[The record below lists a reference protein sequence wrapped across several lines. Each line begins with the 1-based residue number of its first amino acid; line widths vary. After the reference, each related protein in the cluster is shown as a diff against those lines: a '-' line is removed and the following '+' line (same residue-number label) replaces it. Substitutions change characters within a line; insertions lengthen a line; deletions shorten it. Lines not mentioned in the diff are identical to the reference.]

1 MQLGAYQ
8 TEAKLGAGGMSQVW
22 LARGPAGLVVLKRQ
36 LNPADDDRLREE
48 ASVGLRLRHPGVVQ
62 TLDIFE
68 HEGRP
73 ILVLEYV
80 AGASLVALRNQGALA
95 PAAVCSLGADVA
107 EALAA
112 LHGARGPDGQP
123 MRVLHRDVS
132 PANVIASPDGRARL
146 IDLGIARAPEV
157 AERTQTGDLRGTV
170 RYLAPEL
177 FDGKPHSA
185 QTDLWALGVCL
196 FEAALGR
203 AAVTGPEAV
212 ILASVVRGSLLDLRP
227 GESLAPPL
235 HAAIQALCA
244 PVEQR
249 AESAAAAARLLR
261 ATALSLG
268 DGPKAAAGAV
278 RALVEGDLHD
288 DKTGSTTGPAA
299 LTDEDAFMRYAATTY
314 CGTSDDVL
322 VLTEAL
328 DELAALDGAPTAL
341 AIPPRL
347 ATPVRTAVTPS
358 LSGAARVPGV
368 TSGPG
373 AYPFAPAPVTAI
385 SGPHPASPSSLA
397 PAPTVP
403 VSPVASSQ
411 STEPMFPARQ
421 PTPAPVVLQ
430 APPVAPWPSQAPA
443 ADEESRPFARSPRS
457 SPGALESHEGSWD
470 IPRPSTNPGDTTPQR
485 PAFASEPLLSETAP
499 SRPAPDDSLA
509 PTSTEPDDLAELRG
523 GTVPGWAIA
532 AAVAAV
538 AVLVFALLTIGR

>member
-8 TEAKLGAGGMSQVW
+8 TEAQLGAGGMSQVW

-48 ASVGLRLRHPGVVQ
+48 ARVGMRLRHPGVVQ

-80 AGASLVALRNQGALA
+80 AGASLVALRNKGALA

-212 ILASVVRGSLLDLRP
+212 ILASVVRGSLFDLRP
-227 GESLAPPL
+227 GEGLAPAL

-244 PVEQR
+244 PIDRRV
-249 AESAAAAARLLR
+249 ESAAAAARLLR
-261 ATALSLG
+261 STALALG
-268 DGPKAAAGAV
+268 DGPAAAARAV
-278 RALVEGDLHD
+278 RALVEGDAHD

-299 LTDEDAFMRYAATTY
+299 ITDEDAFMRYAATTY

-322 VLTEAL
+322 VLTDAL
-328 DELAALDGAPTAL
+328 DELAALDGAPTAV
-341 AIPPRL
+341 ATPPRL
-347 ATPVRTAVTPS
+347 ATPVRTAVTPT
-358 LSGAARVPGV
+358 LSGAARVPAAAA
-368 TSGPG
+368 PG
-373 AYPFAPAPVTAI
+373 ARATSFAPAPVTAI
-385 SGPHPASPSSLA
+385 SGPHPAA
-397 PAPTVP
+397 PARAGTVP
-403 VSPVASSQ
+403 EAALVSSSVP
-411 STEPMFPARQ
+411 TEPMAPARQ
-421 PTPAPVVLQ
+421 PTPAPLFPLS
-430 APPVAPWPSQAPA
+430 AAPA
-443 ADEESRPFARSPRS
+443 PYSSLAPGADEVSRPFARSPRS
-457 SPGALESHEGSWD
+457 SPGAVEADERSWD
-470 IPRPSTNPGDTTPQR
+470 IPRPSTNPGDTTPQK
-485 PAFASEPLLSETAP
+485 PAFAGDAALSETAP
-499 SRPAPDDSLA
+499 SRPATDDSLA
-509 PTSTEPDDLAELRG
+509 SASAEPDDLAELRG
-523 GTVPGWAIA
+523 GSVPGWAIA
-532 AAVAAV
+532 AAMVAVAAL
-538 AVLVFALLTIGR
+538 LVVVIALSR